1 MVVYKNYGMTSHA
14 QSTQNN
20 KFIISFQYLKENVKD
35 DVDFLPADKQRFL
48 QIDAIILGLCD

>member
-1 MVVYKNYGMTSHA
+1 MTSHA

-35 DVDFLPADKQRFL
+35 DVDFLPAHKQRFL